1 MIKMI
6 RFTYN
11 DQKLN
16 NWLTHRTFN
25 VFNALKEPIYDLMI
39 KYIKEKINIDEEY
52 LEYTMGTTIIDYG
65 KKYLKEL
72 FRSPTFNSEELISDW
87 NLVIDGLKSDV
98 GVFNPL
104 EYNKL
109 VETIYMSLLNPII
122 EYKLKLT
129 QLRDLNDKAIDALG
143 IPEQYMKKAII
154 RYKNRWDQKI
164 KDNNLKRPKDQTTRE
179 YIFFNIVGSETNSIA
194 KSKDQIDDLIITM
207 RTEPLSELYDYY
219 LQEHN
224 KKLSRKE
231 RIINIKLPED
241 INEFIKGSG
250 YKSKDKIVA
259 LIKKGYGDKTY
270 INLPNYP
277 INKFPL
283 KENKKKY
290 TLHFVAPRYSYMI
303 DLMFENRKYCYLIAI
318 NINTRKLWVENTNI
332 KTSDDDFE
340 RAAIKCT
347 ENIIDAFYRMME
359 RGMKVKYVKGDNDKS
374 FNSVMAK
381 RFFKENEIQFFGA
394 SLQKTKY
401 PNFMK
406 KLNMVKAIKPEPLHS
421 SLSLVDRVIR
431 TIRDLAYNMQIGEIT
446 PKIMKRIEWIYN
458 NAPHKTLSKYA
469 GIQVTPDEVDNDE
482 ELESFINRRIRQDN
496 YNIVNSYGF
505 NIPEGSKVSVYN
517 ERNDKAKRRSEIQP
531 GNYTILKRN
540 GNLYEIMDEDGNVE
554 TKSRT
559 KINPISTL

>member
-1 MIKMI
+1 M
-6 RFTYN
+6 
-11 DQKLN
+11 
-16 NWLTHRTFN
+16 
-25 VFNALKEPIYDLMI
+25 
-39 KYIKEKINIDEEY
+39 
-52 LEYTMGTTIIDYG
+52 
-65 KKYLKEL
+65 
-72 FRSPTFNSEELISDW
+72 
-87 NLVIDGLKSDV
+87 
-98 GVFNPL
+98 
-104 EYNKL
+104 
-109 VETIYMSLLNPII
+109 
-122 EYKLKLT
+122 
-129 QLRDLNDKAIDALG
+129 
-143 IPEQYMKKAII
+143 
-154 RYKNRWDQKI
+154 
-164 KDNNLKRPKDQTTRE
+164 
-179 YIFFNIVGSETNSIA
+179 
-194 KSKDQIDDLIITM
+194 
-207 RTEPLSELYDYY
+207 
-219 LQEHN
+219 
-224 KKLSRKE
+224 
-231 RIINIKLPED
+231 
-241 INEFIKGSG
+241 
-250 YKSKDKIVA
+250 
-259 LIKKGYGDKTY
+259 
-270 INLPNYP
+270 
-277 INKFPL
+277 
-283 KENKKKY
+283 
-290 TLHFVAPRYSYMI
+290 APRYSYMI

-458 NAPHKTLSKYA
+458 NAPHKILSKYA